1 MRDRTAARRVQSY
14 RIRQKADRGIKRV
27 EVQVPS
33 SAVEDIKGLS
43 RKFIA
48 AFKQAVHANR
58 QVKSVLTTINA
69 PRPTPIDVNSFV
81 HRLFTRE
88 ADARWRPHMEA
99 LFDEVSPEAIH
110 DLVLAGIVSFEDLY
124 RAARTWGV
132 TDGRNVGWVREMA
145 DLRLAK
151 LIA

>member
-1 MRDRTAARRVQSY
+1 VQNY

-33 SAVEDIKGLS
+33 PAVADIKGLS
-43 RKFIA
+43 RKLVA
-48 AFKQAVHANR
+48 AFRKAADADR
-58 QVKSVLTTINA
+58 QVKSVLTTINV
-69 PRPTPIDVNSFV
+69 PRPTPIDVNGFI
-81 HRLFTRE
+81 HCLFTRE
-88 ADARWRPHMEA
+88 PDARWRPHMEA

-124 RAARTWGV
+124 RAARTWRV
-132 TDGRNVGWVREMA
+132 TDGRNVGWVHEMA

-151 LIA
+151 PVV

>member
-1 MRDRTAARRVQSY
+1 MGDRTAARRVQNY

-27 EVQVPS
+27 EVQVP
-33 SAVEDIKGLS
+33 AFAAEDIKGLS
-43 RKFIA
+43 KKFLA
-48 AFKQAVHANR
+48 AFGKAVQADR
-58 QVKSVLTTINA
+58 QVKSVLTTINV
-69 PRPTPIDVNSFV
+69 PRPAPIDVNDFV
-81 HRLFTRE
+81 HCLLTRE
-88 ADARWRPHMEA
+88 PDARWRPHMEA

-132 TDGRNVGWVREMA
+132 TDGRNVGWVHEMA

-151 LIA
+151 LVA